1 MKKLLLSAALFL
13 SMGMGYAFA
22 GGSDT
27 THLTGY
33 IDDSMCAGMGKPM
46 HGADRASC
54 AKKCMKMGAKAV
66 FVSDGKVYKIANQKE
81 VVKFAGKD
89 VVIDGK
95 LDGDTIEVTKITEV
109 KS

>member
-1 MKKLLLSAALFL
+1 MKKLLLSIALFL

-22 GGSDT
+22 AQDS
-27 THLTGY
+27 HLTGY
-33 IDDSMCAGMGKPM
+33 IDDSMCAGAGKPM
-46 HGADRASC
+46 HGSDRVAC
-54 AKKCMKMGAKAV
+54 AKKCIKMGAKAV

-81 VVKFAGKD
+81 VVKFAGKN

-95 LDGDTIEVTKITEV
+95 VDGDTIEVTKVTEV